1 MKKLSIIILLHIIV
15 CTFLYAQDLEIGPDD
30 VVLEL
35 RADGGFHLFIRKKPD
50 INSVLLTET
59 TRDPSM
65 NSDNYAYR
73 AGEWNE
79 INGNEI
85 RLLNGVPIPPGNRVY
100 SLVSSTVVS
109 HPKLGQAF
117 HIYIPYVIY
126 YGYEDGRHGEV
137 YLTDG
142 AYLNIRSFNLP
153 YADYR
158 GAFKD
163 NPFILEAKQEPP
175 KPEVIEEPA
184 APEAKEEPDE
194 PEVKEEPPE
203 PKNETHPPQG
213 QNYLPET
220 VNAFT
225 EIARAGGG
233 EMIQSSGPDE
243 TIELI
248 RSVLAAEKGKNL
260 DLVICLDTTN
270 SMQKYIDAVRGKL
283 IPMLNEMLANFPS
296 FRIGM
301 VLYKDYNET
310 YLTKIIPFTDNFSV
324 FQRNLNDIRVSG
336 GGDIPE
342 AVYEALYDGATR
354 FKWEKEAKVMILIGD
369 APPHPKPR
377 GRITKAM
384 FNDAVKG
391 TGIKVHAMVMPQ

>member
-1 MKKLSIIILLHIIV
+1 
-15 CTFLYAQDLEIGPDD
+15 
-30 VVLEL
+30 
-35 RADGGFHLFIRKKPD
+35 
-50 INSVLLTET
+50 
-59 TRDPSM
+59 M

-79 INGNEI
+79 INGDEI
-85 RLLNGVPIPPGNRVY
+85 RILNGVPIPPGNRVY

-109 HPKLGQAF
+109 HPVLGQAF

-142 AYLNIRSFNLP
+142 AYLNIRSFALP

-158 GAFKD
+158 GAFRD

-175 KPEVIEEPA
+175 KPEVKQEPVV
-184 APEAKEEPDE
+184 PEA
-194 PEVKEEPPE
+194 
-203 PKNETHPPQG
+203 KNETHPIPG

-220 VNAFT
+220 VNAFS

-270 SMQKYIDAVRGKL
+270 SMQKYIDAVRKKL
-283 IPMLNEMLANFPS
+283 IPMLSEMLANFPS

-301 VLYKDYNET
+301 VLYKDYNDT
-310 YLTKIIPFTDNFSV
+310 YLTKIIPFTDDFSK
-324 FQRNLNDIRVSG
+324 FQRNLNDIRVNG

-354 FKWEKEAKVMILIGD
+354 FKWEREAKVMILIGD

-384 FNDAVKG
+384 VDDAVKRI
-391 TGIKVHAMVMPQ
+391 GIKVHAMVMPQ